1 GPPYRQPT
9 AGATVHG
16 GRETKS
22 LPFFPPNGLLVL
34 LIAPAL
40 VKQVRM
46 MGHKRRKWGESV
58 VVVAATISEGPRCG
72 VPREDQHIIVVVTYV
87 TELFRSWGFVMV
99 TSTVIALYLLVH
111 HIVLVLCIHDASVE

>member
-72 VPREDQHIIVVVTYV
+72 VPRKLGVCNGNIYGNCIVPIGSSY
-87 TELFRSWGFVMV
+87 RPC
-99 TSTVIALYLLVH
+99 TVYTRCKRGVR
-111 HIVLVLCIHDASVE
+111 